1 MERRTAPNK
10 TAILALIFALLIILG
25 CGGGGGGINTTG
37 GTTSGNT
44 SAPQAGQYL
53 EFLVNGVSVD
63 PMNLRVG
70 DVAQVVAVNYDPA
83 GTRTVLAA
91 SNFSLTGATGS
102 VATLNN
108 AGVLTIVGQA
118 TGTFVV
124 QASVTLGSNTV
135 TVQMAGFVP
144 ASTALTRIAGNVRS
158 TTGNLRVGYVTVQFW
173 DQFGNLVGGARTN
186 GDGTFNGLALST
198 ATRLTLR
205 PQSIPST
212 YYAAIRYQNV
222 NYATIGNA
230 CLMPLPSLTLGATNN
245 LPSNVLVPRLV
256 DGPPPPPTG
265 CN

>member
-1 MERRTAPNK
+1 MERRPALNK
-10 TAILALIFALLIILG
+10 TAILSLLFALLIILG
-25 CGGGGGGINTTG
+25 CGGGGGGLNTTG
-37 GTTSGNT
+37 GSNGGNT

-70 DVAQVVAVNYDPA
+70 DVAQIVAVNYDPI

-91 SNFSLTGATGS
+91 SGFTLTGASGS
-102 VATLNN
+102 VATLSNT
-108 AGVLTIVGQA
+108 GVLQVIGEA
-118 TGTFVV
+118 SGTFVV
-124 QASVTLGSNTV
+124 QANATLGAGTV
-135 TVQMAGFVP
+135 VVQMAGFVP
-144 ASTALTRIAGNVRS
+144 ASTALTRISGNVRS

-205 PQSIPST
+205 PQSIPAA

-230 CLMPLPSLTLGATNN
+230 CLMPLPALTPGATNS
-245 LPSNVLVPRLV
+245 LPANILVPRLV